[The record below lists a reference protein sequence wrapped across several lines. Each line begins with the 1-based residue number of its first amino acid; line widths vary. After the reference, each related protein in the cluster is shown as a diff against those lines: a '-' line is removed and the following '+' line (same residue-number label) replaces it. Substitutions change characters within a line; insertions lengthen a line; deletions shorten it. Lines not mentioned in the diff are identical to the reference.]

1 MKKLISKLA
10 GAPCA
15 ATLLLTVC
23 LFAGCGAKEVTYT
36 ITLKTPEGTYDSTIS
51 DELMIGF
58 CEGEDGNCRMFYLDE
73 NGVCTIKASDV
84 KGEIEYK
91 GDYVVK
97 ILRNGVDSNP
107 RYKTYNETHKVY
119 EISAKNNNIE
129 IELEPKD
136 AA

>member
-10 GAPCA
+10 AALCA

-23 LFAGCGAKEVTYT
+23 LFAGCGGEVTYT

-51 DELMIGF
+51 DELAIGF
-58 CEGEDGNCRMFYLDE
+58 CEGEDGNCRKFELDE
-73 NGVCTIKASDV
+73 NGVCTIKASDL
-84 KGEIEYK
+84 KGETKYK

-97 ILRNGVDSNP
+97 ILRNGVESNP

-129 IELEPKD
+129 IELELKD